1 MRHLLIS
8 IFSFA
13 LFLPL
18 LANAGLSAHRKANQ
32 SFSQAKAIATG
43 FRFYSF
49 DLQIQADESGE
60 DLTRKTDPESL
71 AKPLDKLKIADIP
84 DVGSYSDLENQFDYV
99 RDTRFL
105 ETSDPAFPRR
115 LTWLYPDDGCFARAE
130 LAAEH
135 LVSNNFVLPK
145 KVFAFG
151 DLSADTTNSPSGSVQ
166 WWYHVAVIYRV
177 GDQAYVLDPAINPKV
192 PMTLQEWSS
201 AIGGD
206 KVPVT
211 FAVCSKDTFD
221 PDSDCLKPTALST
234 QDAESEQRA
243 YLNSEWDRLLEL
255 NRDPQK
261 ELGEFP
267 PWLAH

>member
-8 IFSFA
+8 FFSFA
-13 LFLPL
+13 LLLPL
-18 LANAGLSAHRKANQ
+18 SSHAGLSARRLTNQ
-32 SFSQAKAIATG
+32 SFAQAKAFATG
-43 FRFYSF
+43 FKAYSVQF
-49 DLQIQADESGE
+49 EAQSDDSNLA
-60 DLTRKTDPESL
+60 RKTDPESL
-71 AKPLDKLKIADIP
+71 SKPLKDLKIMDIP
-84 DVGSYSDLENQFDYV
+84 NVDSYPNLENQFDYV

-135 LVSNNFVLPK
+135 LVTNNFVLPK

-151 DLSADTTNSPSGSVQ
+151 DLSAETVNSPDGSVQ

-177 GDQAYVLDPAINPKV
+177 GDQAYVLDPALNPKA
-192 PMTLQEWSS
+192 PMTLQDWSS

-206 KVPVT
+206 KTPVT

-221 PDSDCLKPTALST
+221 PDSDCFKPTALSA

-243 YLNSEWDRLLEL
+243 YLDSEWQRLLEL

-267 PWLAH
+267 PWLVP